1 MMYITYMMASRHRNN
16 KVNYSIEVSTPT
28 GDTIFLN
35 NLANLNDIAVEIN
48 AKFFNSFEVVS
59 RAMVNNWLYYPTQH
73 RGRIGERFLIKK
85 RLDGK

>member
-1 MMYITYMMASRHRNN
+1 MMYIRYMMASRHRNN

-35 NLANLNDIAVEIN
+35 NLANLNDIAMEIN
-48 AKFFNSFEVVS
+48 AKFFN
-59 RAMVNNWLYYPTQH
+59 YPTQH